1 VKKTKKIT
9 VSAMM
14 AALASV
20 FMITSY
26 FPYLTYAIP
35 AIAGL
40 FIMVIV
46 IEVDTR
52 WAAVGYVV
60 SALIT
65 FLMAEPEAKMLYI
78 MFFGYYPIVKSVFER
93 VKSRILEYLLKFAVF
108 NLAVILCYTVVST
121 VFGISLEN
129 MDDFGKYTGLV
140 LLAAGN
146 IVFPIYDTCV
156 SRMAQYYCVK
166 LHPAVSKIF
175 SGKR

>member
-1 VKKTKKIT
+1 MNRTKKIT

-14 AALASV
+14 AALASI
-20 FMITSY
+20 FMLTSY

-46 IEVDTR
+46 IEVDVR
-52 WAAVGYVV
+52 WATLGYLV
-60 SALIT
+60 SAFIT

-78 MFFGYYPIVKSVFER
+78 MFFGYYPIIKAIFE
-93 VKSRILEYLLKFAVF
+93 KTTSRFLEYVLKFAVF
-108 NLAVILCYTVVST
+108 NIAVILSYTLVVA
-121 VFGISLEN
+121 VFGISLED

-140 LLAAGN
+140 LLVVGN
-146 IVFPIYDTCV
+146 IVFPIYDICV
-156 SRMAQYYCVK
+156 SRMAQYYSIK